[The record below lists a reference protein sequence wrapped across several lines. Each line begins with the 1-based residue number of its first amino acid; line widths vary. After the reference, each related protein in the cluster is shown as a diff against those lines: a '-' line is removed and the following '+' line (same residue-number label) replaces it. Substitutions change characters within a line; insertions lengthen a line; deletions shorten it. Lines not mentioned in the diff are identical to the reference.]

1 MREQTHMTIILGAVL
16 VGLAILLLSF
26 GRPAAGGAFSR
37 FVARPGMGMVASL
50 LFTVLFTSGLGLL
63 ISSVLA

>member
-1 MREQTHMTIILGAVL
+1 MTVILGAVL
-16 VGLAILLLSF
+16 VALSILLLSY

-37 FVARPGMGMVASL
+37 FVARPGMGMIASL

-63 ISSVLA
+63 ISSVVA

>member
-1 MREQTHMTIILGAVL
+1 MTVILGAVL
-16 VGLAILLLSF
+16 VALSIILLSY

-37 FVARPGMGMVASL
+37 FVARPGMGMIASL

-63 ISSVLA
+63 ISSVVA